1 MAAVDDQKTL
11 GRARLD
17 FATEHDIDEF
27 VDVLGKYE
35 RGEISPEDW
44 RRFRLVRGT
53 YGQRQDNVQM
63 MRIKVPQG
71 IVTSSQM
78 RALAGV
84 AARYSRGFCHITT
97 RQNIQY
103 HFVLLSVV
111 EEVMRELAEEGLTTR
126 EACGNSVRNITGCP
140 YAGTSASEVFD
151 VTPYAE
157 AMTRY
162 FLRHPL
168 AAVLP
173 RKFKI
178 AFEGCSED
186 HAVASI
192 NDLGWR
198 ARIVDGKRGFRVT
211 VAGGTSILPVSG
223 YVLYEFLPVE
233 EMFNVAE
240 AVVRAFHKYGDYE
253 HRSRNRLKF
262 TIKALGWDGFRQRFE
277 EELAQFTSQ
286 TGGARLPFDPETVQS
301 ETAPNWCPSEA
312 PTLQAVAAAA
322 STPVNGPGIMPS
334 SVRLQPLPDSYV
346 RWMRSNVSRQRQTGY
361 CHVTVRLP
369 LGDFTAGQMRVLAD
383 LSEAYGDGTMRL
395 TVDQNVLYRW
405 VKTESIEPFY
415 QRLAA
420 AGLSAPDAGKLSDVV
435 SCPGAESCRLAVTQ
449 SRGLGRTLT
458 EHLSARPDLV
468 DLVPSGHIKIS
479 GCPNGC
485 GQHHIG
491 SIGFQGSVRKLAG
504 RAVPQYFVLV
514 GGGCSDEGTA
524 HFGKV
529 VSKVP
534 VHRLTDAVDRL
545 LDLYR
550 SNREGNEE
558 LGAFFRRVPP
568 TMATDALK
576 DLAQLLPNE
585 TTDEDFVDLAET
597 HAFAPEVMDGECS
610 A

>member
-1 MAAVDDQKTL
+1 MAVADDSKTL

-17 FATEHDIDEF
+17 FADEHDIDEF

-35 RGEISPEDW
+35 RGEITPEAW

-63 MRIKVPQG
+63 LRIKIPQG
-71 IVTSSQM
+71 IVTASQM
-78 RALAGV
+78 RAMAGV
-84 AARYSRGFCHITT
+84 ASRYSRGFCHVTT

-111 EEVMRELAEEGLTTR
+111 EEVMRELASEGLTTR

-140 YAGTSASEVFD
+140 YAGTSETEIFD

-168 AAVLP
+168 SGVLP

-178 AFEGCSED
+178 AFEGCTED
-186 HAVASI
+186 HALASI
-192 NDLGWR
+192 HDIGWR
-198 ARIVDGKRGFRVT
+198 ARIVDGKKGFRVT

-223 YVLYEFLPVE
+223 YVLYDFLPVE

-240 AVVRAFHKYGDYE
+240 AVIRVFHRFGDYK
-253 HRSRNRLKF
+253 HPQRNRMKF
-262 TIKALGWDGFRQRFE
+262 VVKALTWDGYRARFE
-277 EELAQFTSQ
+277 ECLDEFRKE
-286 TGGARLPFDPETVQS
+286 GGARLPFDPASVHP
-301 ETAPNWCPSEA
+301 ETAPDWAPAEA
-312 PTLQAVAAAA
+312 PTLQAVAAMA
-322 STPVNGPGIMPS
+322 STPVNGPGIMPGT
-334 SVRLQPLPDSYV
+334 VRLQPLPDAFV
-346 RWMRSNVSRQRQTGY
+346 RWMRSNVSKQRQQGY
-361 CHVTVRLP
+361 YHVTVRLP

-383 LSEAYGDGTMRL
+383 LSEAYGDGSMRL
-395 TVDQNVLYRW
+395 TVEQNVLFRW
-405 VKTESIEPFY
+405 VTREAIEPFY
-415 QRLAA
+415 QRIAA
-420 AGLSAPDAGKLSDVV
+420 AGLAAPDANTLSDVV

-449 SRGLGRTLT
+449 SRGLGRSLT
-458 EHLSARPDLV
+458 EHLSAHPELV

-485 GQHHIG
+485 GQHHIA
-491 SIGFQGSVRKLAG
+491 SIGFQGSVRKLG
-504 RAVPQYFVLV
+504 PRAVPQYFVLV
-514 GGGCSDEGTA
+514 GGGCADEGTA

-534 VHRLTDAVDRL
+534 VHRLTDALDRL
-545 LDLYR
+545 LGLYR
-550 SNREGNEE
+550 DHRQGEEE

-568 TMATDALK
+568 SMATDVLK
-576 DLAQLLPNE
+576 DLATLLPNE
-585 TTDEDFVDLAET
+585 ATDQDFIDLAET
-597 HAFAPEVMDGECS
+597 QAFTPEVMDGECS